1 MPSMSIR
8 NFIRFTLTTAA
19 LMLLIAGWNSK
30 AACEPVA
37 KSGNSSTVATTGNW
51 LVIVPDKIDW
61 QPAGLLPPGAQ
72 MAVLDGD
79 PTKRGFFTMRL
90 KMPDGYRI
98 PAHWHSQ
105 PERVTVISGTLYL
118 GMGDGVKD
126 TAIPL
131 GPGAYSSMPPK
142 MMHYGW
148 MKGET
153 ILQLTSIGPW
163 TVTYINPADDPRTNK
178 K

>member
-1 MPSMSIR
+1 MSIKR
-8 NFIRFTLTTAA
+8 ITRFILTAAMLIFTL
-19 LMLLIAGWNSK
+19 AGWNSR
-30 AACEPVA
+30 AACEPA
-37 KSGNSSTVATTGNW
+37 DENGHSSTVATTGKW

-61 QPAGLLPPGAQ
+61 QPTSLLPSGAQ

-79 PTKRGFFTMRL
+79 PSKPGFFTMRL
-90 KMPDGYRI
+90 KMPNGYRI

-142 MMHYGW
+142 MTHYGW

-163 TVTYINPADDPRTNK
+163 TVTYINPAEDPRIDK